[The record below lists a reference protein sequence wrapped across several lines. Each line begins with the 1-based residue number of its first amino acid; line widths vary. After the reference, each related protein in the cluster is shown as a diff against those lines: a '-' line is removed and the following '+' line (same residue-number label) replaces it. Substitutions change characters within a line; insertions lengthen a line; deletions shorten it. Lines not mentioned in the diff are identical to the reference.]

1 MSDARRWP
9 GILKHSAPSAPARG
23 FDSIWSQ
30 RTTAGSATIASVSRS
45 LADKRPQPTRALVTG
60 CAGFIGSHLTE
71 SLLHDGISV
80 VGVDCFNANYGRA
93 QKLDNLRH
101 ARDWRSFEFVPLDLA
116 SGDLTELVQDVD
128 VVFHLAAE
136 PGVRSSWGSRFA
148 RYVTNNVLATQQ
160 LLRAMQDVPGRRL
173 VYASS
178 SSIYGQAASL
188 PTSEDVIPAPVSPYG
203 MTKLSGEHLCGIYHF
218 NHGLEVVSLRY
229 FTVFG
234 PRQRPDMAFNIFC
247 RAALN
252 DDEIHI
258 YGDGH
263 QTRDFTFVAD
273 VVAATRAAATA
284 AIDSGGAYNIGGGLR
299 SSLRDILDAI
309 EQLAGRPL
317 KLTFEGE
324 MPGDVRDTGAETSK
338 ARAHL
343 GFAPSTS
350 LETGIAAELDWLK
363 TA

>member
-1 MSDARRWP
+1 MNDQP
-9 GILKHSAPSAPARG
+9 LTP
-23 FDSIWSQ
+23 Q
-30 RTTAGSATIASVSRS
+30 RP
-45 LADKRPQPTRALVTG
+45 KPQRALVTG

-71 SLLHDGISV
+71 SLLQESISV
-80 VGVDCFNANYGRA
+80 IGVDCFNANYGRT
-93 QKLDNLRH
+93 QKLNNLRH
-101 ARDWRSFEFVPLDLA
+101 AHSWNSFEFVPLDLA
-116 SGDLTELVQDVD
+116 TGDLVDLIREVD

-136 PGVRSSWGSRFA
+136 PGVRSSWGTRFQ
-148 RYVTNNVLATQQ
+148 RYVTNNILATQQ
-160 LLRAMQDVPGRRL
+160 LLRALEEAPGPRL

-178 SSIYGQAASL
+178 SSIYGQAESL
-188 PTSEDVIPAPVSPYG
+188 PTREDTVAAPRSPYG
-203 MTKLSGEHLCGIYHF
+203 LTKLTGEHLCNVYHA
-218 NHGLEVVSLRY
+218 NHGLEVASLRY

-247 RAALN
+247 RAAVN

-284 AIDSGGAYNIGGGLR
+284 AIDSGGAYNVGGGLR
-299 SSLRDILDAI
+299 ASLREILGTI

-317 KLTFEGE
+317 KLTFEEE

-338 ARAHL
+338 ARRDL
-343 GFAPSTS
+343 GFNPSTS
-350 LETGIAAELDWLK
+350 LKNGLAAEFNWLK
-363 TA
+363 DGSPSR